1 MGKKTLLAGLGL
13 VAGAAFAISK
23 TLTEERREK
32 IAIKVD
38 QMILDGREKALKYDR
53 YLHDFLQ
60 ENQEG
65 FQPMKE
71 RVFQTADSL
80 KNNDVV
86 NEALDSLKQAT
97 SDLKERLASSV
108 EKIENEEILA
118 EDEAEADTD
127 IVIDNRSAF
136 SEAKESAD
144 FEFEHPT
151 ETFYPQA

>member
-13 VAGAAFAISK
+13 VAGTAFAISK

-53 YLHDFLQ
+53 YLHDFLR

-97 SDLKERLASSV
+97 SDLKERLASSR
-108 EKIENEEILA
+108 EKIENEEFLA

-151 ETFYPQA
+151 ETFYPHA